1 MKLKTLALIFTGILI
16 TSVNLMAQKETLT
29 GRQQAIVAI
38 AANEARG
45 DLAGLASSIECGL
58 DNGLTVN

>member
-29 GRQQAIVAI
+29 DRQQGIVAI
-38 AANEARG
+38 AATRCAAILP
-45 DLAGLASSIECGL
+45 DWPQA
-58 DNGLTVN
+58 

>member
-1 MKLKTLALIFTGILI
+1 MKLRTLALIFTVILMI
-16 TSVNLMAQKETLT
+16 SVNLMAQKETLT

-45 DLAGLASSIECGL
+45 TSANSPRGC
-58 DNGLTVN
+58 

>member
-1 MKLKTLALIFTGILI
+1 MKLRTLALIFTGILM

-45 DLAGLASSIECGL
+45 DLADWPQA
-58 DNGLTVN
+58 